1 MIRTVIGI
9 MVLLAAVLWLPLWL
23 QLVLFA
29 AAIIIGPYR
38 FFFII
43 PAIVSDAL
51 YAPTSRL
58 SISNHWVTII
68 VFGMLA
74 LHWGIMKV
82 LRVPTVYGV
91 EA

>member
-1 MIRTVIGI
+1 MIRTIVGI
-9 MVLLAAVLWLPLWL
+9 VLLLAAVVALPVWA

-29 AAIIIGPYR
+29 AAIVMGPYR

-51 YAPTSRL
+51 YAPGSQWAL
-58 SISNHWVTII
+58 SSHWMTLLV
-68 VFGMLA
+68 VALLG
-74 LHWGIMKV
+74 LHWIITKS
-82 LRVPTVYGV
+82 LRIPTVYGL